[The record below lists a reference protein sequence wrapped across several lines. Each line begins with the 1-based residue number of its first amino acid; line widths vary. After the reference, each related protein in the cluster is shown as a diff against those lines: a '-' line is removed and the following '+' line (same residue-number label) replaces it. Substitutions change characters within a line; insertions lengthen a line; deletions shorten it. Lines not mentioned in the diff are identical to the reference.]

1 MFSSAMV
8 SALTAAGGWKEKNSQ
23 NKEVITMPKSYICPS
38 CGKSF
43 ERRHTPESYIGNNCF
58 DCSFWLGKTDY
69 PDYMKNHQVIING
82 QHYLF
87 HDTDS
92 FIKGFGG
99 RRFKIQFFDGR
110 IIETNNLWFQG
121 EIPDQFRSILQDNA
135 VFLPVEEKTASGG
148 AYV

>member
-1 MFSSAMV
+1 MDRIY
-8 SALTAAGGWKEKNSQ
+8 T
-23 NKEVITMPKSYICPS
+23 CPS

-58 DCSFWLGKTDY
+58 DCSFWLEKTDY
-69 PDYMKNHQVIING
+69 PDYMKTHQVIIDG

-87 HDTDS
+87 HETDS

-121 EIPDQFRSILQDNA
+121 EIPDQFRSIFPDNA
-135 VFLPVEEKTASGG
+135 VFLPVKEKSVFGG
-148 AYV
+148 AHV

>member
-1 MFSSAMV
+1 
-8 SALTAAGGWKEKNSQ
+8 
-23 NKEVITMPKSYICPS
+23 MPKSYICPS
-38 CGKSF
+38 CGKSYT
-43 ERRHTPESYIGNNCF
+43 RRHTPHSYIRNNCF
-58 DCSFWLGKTDY
+58 DCSFWLEKTDY
-69 PDYMKNHQVIING
+69 PDDIKNHQVIIDS

-87 HDTDS
+87 HETDS

>member
-1 MFSSAMV
+1 
-8 SALTAAGGWKEKNSQ
+8 
-23 NKEVITMPKSYICPS
+23 MPKIYICPS
-38 CGKSF
+38 CGTSYI
-43 ERRHTPESYIGNNCF
+43 RRHTPESYIGNNCF
-58 DCSFWLGKTDY
+58 DCSFWLEKTDY
-69 PDYMKNHQVIING
+69 PDDMKTHQVIIDG

-121 EIPDQFRSILQDNA
+121 EIPDQFRSMLPDNA
-135 VFLPVEEKTASGG
+135 DFLLVETKNNSEKGG
-148 AYV
+148 AHV